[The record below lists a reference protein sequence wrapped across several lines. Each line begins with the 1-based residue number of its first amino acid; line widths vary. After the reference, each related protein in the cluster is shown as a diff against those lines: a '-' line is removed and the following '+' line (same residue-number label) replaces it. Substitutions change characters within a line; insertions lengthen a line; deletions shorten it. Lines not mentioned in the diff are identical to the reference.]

1 MIDKFDHHVHT
12 LTSEWLRHSPGM
24 QARGSPDPYAPAP
37 LSPASL
43 SVESRVRMEA
53 GDIHLDDEEI
63 EQHCDETGNDYPGG
77 TGIAPTRSST
87 RVQRGGVDHP
97 SDEGDVND
105 G

>member
-1 MIDKFDHHVHT
+1 
-12 LTSEWLRHSPGM
+12 
-24 QARGSPDPYAPAP
+24 
-37 LSPASL
+37 
-43 SVESRVRMEA
+43 MEA
-53 GDIHLDDEEI
+53 GDDHVDDEEI
-63 EQHCDETGNDYPGG
+63 EQHCDETGDVDPGG

>member
-1 MIDKFDHHVHT
+1 MAAPLPWHAGAGLPLIHICPRAT
-12 LTSEWLRHSPGM
+12 LTR
-24 QARGSPDPYAPAP
+24 
-37 LSPASL
+37 SL

-53 GDIHLDDEEI
+53 GDIHLDDEI
-63 EQHCDETGNDYPGG
+63 EQHCDETGSDYPGG

>member
-1 MIDKFDHHVHT
+1 
-12 LTSEWLRHSPGM
+12 
-24 QARGSPDPYAPAP
+24 
-37 LSPASL
+37 
-43 SVESRVRMEA
+43 MEA
-53 GDIHLDDEEI
+53 GDIHLDDEI
-63 EQHCDETGNDYPGG
+63 EQHCDETGSDYPGG